1 MSDDLQTLSERLCA
15 GPMNVPE
22 ALRLAMQLAG
32 TLRQLHSE
40 GRCHGA
46 LTPDSVL
53 LTAGGLELFPAE
65 PGATDVLTPYAAPER
80 FLGHEPD
87 ACTDIF
93 AFGAVL
99 YEMLT
104 GFRAFEGGTPE
115 ALADSI
121 RCTEPAPIGE
131 PGFGRL
137 VSTCL
142 AKDRA
147 GRWQRMQQIVMELK
161 LLAASTR
168 RTESGAM
175 PRFVRMEASLH
186 SRIEQLEAVLASRL
200 ETHGK
205 EVAEMLRTADVEFS
219 KRHAA
224 AMESVSGSLKL
235 LHAQF
240 GDMDREFSDVQVRG
254 DLATQETRQ
263 MVASLEAAV
272 ASQIREL
279 KEMAVEATSAIEA
292 ARSAT
297 ARTDDLVERV
307 VEALDSLQS
316 MVLDQSEDRTLVA
329 AR

>member
-1 MSDDLQTLSERLCA
+1 
-15 GPMNVPE
+15 
-22 ALRLAMQLAG
+22 
-32 TLRQLHSE
+32 
-40 GRCHGA
+40 
-46 LTPDSVL
+46 
-53 LTAGGLELFPAE
+53 
-65 PGATDVLTPYAAPER
+65 
-80 FLGHEPD
+80 
-87 ACTDIF
+87 
-93 AFGAVL
+93 
-99 YEMLT
+99 
-104 GFRAFEGGTPE
+104 
-115 ALADSI
+115 
-121 RCTEPAPIGE
+121 
-131 PGFGRL
+131 
-137 VSTCL
+137 
-142 AKDRA
+142 
-147 GRWQRMQQIVMELK
+147 MQQILMELK